1 MPSCLDGSL
10 ICRYYSPPI
19 RSHPSTSSSI
29 GIAVSTPIR
38 AIGGC
43 GESQWICL
51 ANDNAYD
58 SPPCRCVST
67 ALSWPATATSCVS
80 IWQWCMR
87 GVPALRGFGL
97 RTVAWATKRARLRK
111 EGWRWTRSS
120 VGFIV
125 AALVAV
131 AWLLTAPPPE
141 PPPPPPAWI
150 HWKTVAPIEEKAFIG
165 DDLRVRY

>member
-1 MPSCLDGSL
+1 MTWHLDEVYLKIDGRMVYL
-10 ICRYYSPPI
+10 WRAVDAEGEVLDVLVQT
-19 RSHPSTSSSI
+19 RRNKRAALNARRTSKC
-29 GIAVSTPIR
+29 IA
-38 AIGGC
+38 
-43 GESQWICL
+43 WIWFK
-51 ANDNAYD
+51 D
-58 SPPCRCVST
+58 SR
-67 ALSWPATATSCVS
+67 L
-80 IWQWCMR
+80 
-87 GVPALRGFGL
+87 
-97 RTVAWATKRARLRK
+97 ATKRARLRK

-165 DDLRVRY
+165 DDLRVPRHSP